1 MKLLRVALLTSFLGS
16 ASLAQAQYNQS
27 SVHYDSMDIQS
38 LTNQAAAGS
47 QEAQFFLAKRL
58 QRGQGVAKNPA
69 LAIYWYTRAAE
80 KNIAPA
86 QLNLG
91 IMYLRGEGV
100 AMDVAQGRAWLER
113 AANLGDN
120 RASYALAMIDEKQQ
134 RLVDAYK
141 WYNLSSRDGML
152 DDEVRNRAKI
162 KVDQLALN
170 LSASEIESAKR
181 SANAWFQNQ

>member
-1 MKLLRVALLTSFLGS
+1 MKFLKAILLSGVLSSATLSF
-16 ASLAQAQYNQS
+16 AQSNS
-27 SVHYDSMDIQS
+27 SIRFENMDITS
-38 LTNQAAAGS
+38 LTNQAALGDHH
-47 QEAQFFLAKRL
+47 AQFFLAKRL
-58 QRGQGVAKNPA
+58 HKGEGVTKDTSKAV
-69 LAIYWYTRAAE
+69 YWYTRAAE

-100 AMDVAQGRAWLER
+100 KADMATGRTWLER

-120 RASYALAMIDEKQQ
+120 RASYALAMIDEQQQ

-141 WYNLSSRDGML
+141 WYDLSTRDGML
-152 DDEVRNRAKI
+152 DENVRNRAKA
-162 KVDQLALN
+162 KVSQLALN
-170 LSASEIESAKR
+170 LSSSEIESAKR